1 MENLINKYPNIISD
15 FSQLIKF
22 SFNKIFKYFN
32 QKICN
37 FKAEYYFLI
46 NINKSLFLKKD
57 KSNDSNFIDEIIN
70 VMNKIKEN
78 HNTAKIKIFS
88 YKKYVKE
95 IIKIRKD
102 DENIDK
108 KKIIDLLIKEID
120 DYNQSDIILSLSDLY
135 TKIEQNLIRGKN
147 EKNKMMK
154 IIIINNESER
164 YNKIHEKNF
173 EIKDIE
179 NILNEFINEKSCY
192 FGVEFIYSNNS
203 LFNNN
208 YKVSMEEIIYKS
220 DELWKRAENLNNEL
234 YEKWQDIN
242 SNEDVT
248 EGIKKLDELLKFFK
262 SVLNSIF
269 FIKNKI
275 KNIKEEKNKEI
286 YSQKILDYVTS
297 NNLNNIKEGIIS
309 SDINESY
316 MEELNSYKKM
326 INEIEMDAFFN
337 DEIQNKKENNSI
349 SVNSVSKF
357 ISKQKEYIFQFIS
370 VLEKSMSFIDSI
382 EKEIFRQTKDIINNN
397 IENENDNEIEKSEE
411 EENEEEEIK

>member
-1 MENLINKYPNIISD
+1 MESLINTYPNIISD

-46 NINKSLFLKKD
+46 NINKSLFLQKD
-57 KSNDSNFIDEIIN
+57 NSNDSNFIDEIIN
-70 VMNKIKEN
+70 VINEIKKD
-78 HNTAKIKIFS
+78 HKSVKIKIFS

-102 DENIDK
+102 DDNIDK
-108 KKIIDLLIKEID
+108 KKLIDLLIKEID
-120 DYNQSDIILSLSDLY
+120 DSNQSDITLSLSDLY
-135 TKIEQNLIRGKN
+135 MKLEQNLIRGKN

-154 IIIINNESER
+154 IFIINNESEK
-164 YNKIHEKNF
+164 YNKIHERDF
-173 EIKDIE
+173 EVKGIE

-192 FGVEFIYSNNS
+192 FGVEFIYSNNR
-203 LFNNN
+203 LFQNKD
-208 YKVSMEEIIYKS
+208 KVSMEKVIYKS
-220 DELWKRAENLNNEL
+220 DELWSRAENLNSEL

-242 SNEDVT
+242 TNEDIN
-248 EGIKKLDELLKFFK
+248 EGIKKLDELIKFFK
-262 SVLNSIF
+262 NVLNSIF
-269 FIKNKI
+269 FIKSKI
-275 KNIKEEKNKEI
+275 KNIKDEKAKEI

-326 INEIEMDAFFN
+326 INELEMDNFIN

-349 SVNSVSKF
+349 SVNNISKYLL
-357 ISKQKEYIFQFIS
+357 KQKEYIFQFFGI
-370 VLEKSMSFIDSI
+370 LEKSMTFIDLI
-382 EKEIFRQTKDIINNN
+382 EKEIFKQTKDIIDNN
-397 IENENDNEIEKSEE
+397 IENVENEIEKSEE